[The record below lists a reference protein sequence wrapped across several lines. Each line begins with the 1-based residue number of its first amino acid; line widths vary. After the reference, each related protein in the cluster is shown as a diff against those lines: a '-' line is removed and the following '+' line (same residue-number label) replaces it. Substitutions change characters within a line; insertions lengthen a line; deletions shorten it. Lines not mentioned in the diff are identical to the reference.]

1 MKKVLVCIALVY
13 VAMCS
18 QISLAG
24 EWVES
29 AQTDFADGFF
39 DSNIFTSDDGNDG
52 GCIKTAPGAFYDLNK
67 DGRPDLVISN
77 MHDDVRNFNINSK
90 IYWGKHDWTYSADSC
105 QELPTHGATGNSVAD
120 LNKDGNLDIVFSSYN
135 DNVSYCTNSLIY
147 WGSKDG
153 FHLGDTTG
161 LPTMCAHAN
170 YVVDLNNDGH
180 LDIIFANHK
189 DGDFSN
195 NVNSYIY
202 WGSNDGYS
210 PSNRTELVTIG
221 ATDIAVADLN
231 KDGRLDLVFSN
242 RQGVYN
248 SSFTFNLPS
257 YIYYGQ
263 GTGGNVYYDSTSRD
277 ELETHGAYGISV
289 NDIDND
295 GWLDIV
301 FSNSHDGASY
311 NIKSYI
317 YWGSSTG
324 FTTRPRTELPTK
336 AGYSNTVI
344 DLDCDGNKDIIFA
357 NWYDRDSLPY
367 TVDNHDVPSYVYWGP
382 DFDHKTDLPSHGAQG
397 ILVGKISSNKEND
410 VLITNSVQG
419 EGFYG
424 TTFNTWSY
432 IYHGVSQS
440 GFTSCDSVP
449 STYGHIS
456 TKDNGNVHDR
466 GKSEKYNS
474 SVFGNGIDTYT
485 WGACSWDAILPDE
498 TTLEMQLRTGNT
510 ADPEDESWTT
520 WTTIVKSGN
529 KTGLT
534 DAKYVQYRVISTT
547 NNYYESPVLDKV
559 SLEYQVV
566 TGING
571 DNKEARRQNY
581 VLIMGTPDYKGA
593 KISYNLASTES
604 VNIKIY
610 NIAGHLVNEPLNTTN
625 TSGLHEV
632 IWNGRTVHNGKAS
645 SGIYICRI
653 KIGDDLYHGK
663 IVIMK

>member
-1 MKKVLVCIALVY
+1 MKRCIYFASVICSLICVY
-13 VAMCS
+13 SAK
-18 QISLAG
+18 AG
-24 EWVES
+24 VWTETTQS
-29 AQTDFADGFF
+29 DFIDGSF
-39 DSNIFTSDDGNDG
+39 DANIFTSDEGSDS
-52 GCIKTAPGAFYDLNK
+52 GCIKTAPGGFYDVNK

-77 MHDDVRNFNINSK
+77 MHDDVRNFNINSR

-120 LNKDGNLDIVFSSYN
+120 LNKDGHLDIVFSSYN

-170 YVVDLNNDGH
+170 YVVDLNKDGW

-202 WGSNDGYS
+202 WGSPDGYS
-210 PSNRTELVTIG
+210 ASNRSELVTIG

-248 SSFTFNLPS
+248 GSFTFNLPS

-263 GTGGNVYYDSTSRD
+263 GAGNSVYYDSTSRD
-277 ELETHGAYGISV
+277 ELETHGGYGISV

-311 NIKSYI
+311 NIKSYV
-317 YWGSSTG
+317 YWGSATG

-344 DLDCDGNKDIIFA
+344 DLDCDGNKDILFA

-382 DFDHKTDLPSHGAQG
+382 DFDHKTDLPGHGAYG
-397 ILVGKISSNKEND
+397 IMVGKISSNNEND
-410 VLITNSVQG
+410 VLLTNSVMG

-440 GFTSCDSVP
+440 GYTGCDSVP
-449 STYGHIS
+449 STHGHIS

-466 GKSEKYNS
+466 GKSETYTS
-474 SVFGNGIDTYT
+474 SVFGNGNDTYS
-485 WGACSWDAILPDE
+485 WGICSWDAILP
-498 TTLEMQLRTGNT
+498 TGTSLEIQLRTGDT
-510 ADPEDESWTT
+510 SDPEDGSWSI
-520 WTTIVKSGN
+520 WTSMVKSGG
-529 KTGLT
+529 KSGLP
-534 DAKYVQYRVISTT
+534 DSKYAQYRAISTT
-547 NNYYESPVLDKV
+547 NDYFESSVLDRF
-559 SLEYQVV
+559 SLEYQAT
-566 TGING
+566 TGVEGNNS
-571 DNKEARRQNY
+571 DAQYKKY
-581 VLIMGTPDYKGA
+581 VLIGNTPGYKGA
-593 KISYNLASTES
+593 TISYGLINSES
-604 VNIKIY
+604 VNIRIY
-610 NIAGHLVNEPLNTTN
+610 NIEGRLVKELVNTKKSPGRYNLE
-625 TSGLHEV
+625 
-632 IWNGRTVHNGKAS
+632 WNGKNDSGDAVS
-645 SGIYICRI
+645 SGIYICRAKVGEDIYVGKVAII
-653 KIGDDLYHGK
+653 K
-663 IVIMK
+663 